1 VRREGL
7 VIQIVLA
14 AGFLAML
21 AGARALRPIEG
32 LVALAPAIDF
42 TGGGWRVKV
51 LTWNVG
57 YAYGKEDSRAHDED
71 LPAVARVIEAE
82 RPDVVALQELSGR
95 RQLRSLVARLGGEYR
110 GFLDEDGEGD
120 RFAGIL
126 VRAPRMEFRAI
137 RTTAGRSASAAIF
150 RVARSPLT
158 ICAISSHAEAWDPA
172 ARLRYTEEILEW
184 VRERKY
190 DVIFLAG
197 DFNLDVSAKQ
207 AGGLVLTSDPVTD
220 GKTYAAITR
229 SFRDLGRE
237 GGSTAA
243 FGRRIDYVFGRGAK
257 LRVKRVDVLRGR
269 RAGHMDHD
277 PLVVDA
283 VIPKPVV
290 AAGG

>member
-1 VRREGL
+1 MSREG
-7 VIQIVLA
+7 IGIKIVLA

-21 AGARALRPIEG
+21 AGARAMRPMEG
-32 LVALAPAIDF
+32 IVALAPAIDF

-51 LTWNVG
+51 LTWNLG
-57 YAYGKEDSRAHDED
+57 YAYGKGESRARDED

-95 RQLRSLVARLGGEYR
+95 RQLRALVARLGGEYR
-110 GFLDEDGEGD
+110 GFVDVGGDAD

-126 VRAPRMEFRAI
+126 VRAPKMEFRSI
-137 RTTAGRSASAAIF
+137 RTSTGRNASAAIF
-150 RVARSPLT
+150 RVARSPVV
-158 ICAISSHAEAWDPA
+158 ICAISAHAQAFDPA
-172 ARLRYTEEILEW
+172 SRLRYTEEILEW

-190 DVIFLAG
+190 DVVFLAG

-207 AGGLVLTSDPVTD
+207 GGGLVFADDRAADAKAYS
-220 GKTYAAITR
+220 AITQ
-229 SFRDLGRE
+229 SFRDLGRD

-243 FGRRIDYVFGRGAK
+243 FGRRIDYVFGLGSK

-269 RAGHMDHD
+269 RVGAMDHD

-283 VIPKPVV
+283 VVPKPVV
-290 AAGG
+290 AAKR